1 MSFIQ
6 TDSKSIWKNNSVPLC
21 LFMVLCIT
29 TWSWNMWD
37 RLSMKQLNQIW
48 QHHTTALVVQIQ
60 HIFSVS
66 AIINPLLDIALP
78 VSYIF
83 CSIWLV
89 YTPAVLDY
97 LPGSVFLQFC
107 LVSSAGIPRLWQPF
121 QNCLYQSVI
130 FSFGDT
136 LVCCCCC
143 SGFFSYDISHYS
155 PIHCFRYLNIKI
167 ILINNLFIY
176 LWSTDILIYFF
187 FSCGNNRTR
196 MYIINKEIIV
206 PVL

>member
-1 MSFIQ
+1 
-6 TDSKSIWKNNSVPLC
+6 
-21 LFMVLCIT
+21 
-29 TWSWNMWD
+29 
-37 RLSMKQLNQIW
+37 MKQLNQIW

-89 YTPAVLDY
+89 CTPAVLDY
-97 LPGSVFLQFC
+97 LPGSVSLQFC

-130 FSFGDT
+130 FSFGDS

-143 SGFFSYDISHYS
+143 SGFS
-155 PIHCFRYLNIKI
+155 RM
-167 ILINNLFIY
+167 LFHITVQ
-176 LWSTDILIYFF
+176 SSAFAT
-187 FSCGNNRTR
+187 
-196 MYIINKEIIV
+196 
-206 PVL
+206 